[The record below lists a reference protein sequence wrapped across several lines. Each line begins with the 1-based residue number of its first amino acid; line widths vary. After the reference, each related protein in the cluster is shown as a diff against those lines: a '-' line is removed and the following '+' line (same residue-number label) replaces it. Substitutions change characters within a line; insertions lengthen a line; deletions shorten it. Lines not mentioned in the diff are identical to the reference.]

1 MDYFAGLD
9 ISMAGAGAGVLDR
22 EGAVCFA
29 RPHISAGPPSP
40 GAGVG
45 DEWPAAL
52 LVLATLLDSSAI
64 VELEF
69 SESVRKMRDDRQYA
83 PATLRNRGSILDVLR
98 DVPPMT
104 GVIPEI
110 ASGSGEHVVNFAM
123 NFPAIV
129 FSGFIRLAVLRLR
142 GSAG

>member
-22 EGAVCFA
+22 EGAVVYA
-29 RPHISAGPPSP
+29 LRHIAAAPPSP
-40 GAGVG
+40 GAGVA
-45 DEWPAAL
+45 DEWPPAL

-69 SESVRKMRDDRQYA
+69 SESVRKMRDPRPEA
-83 PATLRNRGSILDVLR
+83 PATPRSRGSILDVPR
-98 DVPPMT
+98 DFPTMT

-123 NFPAIV
+123 NCPAIV

>member
-9 ISMAGAGAGVLDR
+9 ISMDETRVCVLDR
-22 EGAVCFA
+22 EGAVVYA
-29 RPHISAGPPSP
+29 LRHIAAAPPSP
-40 GAGVG
+40 GAGVA
-45 DEWPAAL
+45 DEWPPAL